1 MFGKCPQLMASDGFW
16 EMGSCSWGARP
27 MLPDVAAVQPYEMAT
42 TKRSYSVDKLS
53 SPQHLQIGFA
63 FDVKMT
69 ASL

>member
-1 MFGKCPQLMASDGFW
+1 
-16 EMGSCSWGARP
+16 